1 MNNRAFNYD
10 LPRKK
15 INPEP
20 CCWLVAKGVSMGAMV
35 ISCATI
41 SNTYSFCVQTQMALA
56 SPNIIYNIRVVLTYK
71 T

>member
-1 MNNRAFNYD
+1 
-10 LPRKK
+10 
-15 INPEP
+15 
-20 CCWLVAKGVSMGAMV
+20 MGAMV